1 MTNTT
6 TTLPAPRYQAPN
18 IGVPRVLNLRGLRFM
33 TAGEGSD
40 GGAGAAGGA
49 GDGGPGGDGSDAGK
63 TFTQADV
70 DRIIAQR
77 LQRATSEY
85 SDYAELKEKASQFD
99 ELQAQNATDHEKAL
113 AERERKVRE
122 EVTGKTRAQLVN
134 AEARALAAAAKFRDP
149 GDVIAQ
155 LGAKL
160 ADVAVDDD
168 GLVDGVAVKELVEA
182 LAKDKPYLVE
192 TGDDG
197 KHQVPGAGARGGD
210 QVVTSPGIGTL
221 RAAYAETSK

>member
-33 TAGEGSD
+33 TAGEGGD
-40 GGAGAAGGA
+40 GGAGGASGA
-49 GDGGPGGDGSDAGK
+49 GDGGQGGDGGDAGK

-77 LQRATSEY
+77 LQRATAEY
-85 SDYAELKEKASQFD
+85 SDYAELKEKASQLD
-99 ELQAQNATDHEKAL
+99 ELQAQNASDHEKAL
-113 AERERKVRE
+113 AAARKEVRD

>member
-33 TAGEGSD
+33 TAGEGGD

-49 GDGGPGGDGSDAGK
+49 GDGGQGGDGDAGK

-70 DRIIAQR
+70 DRIIADR
-77 LQRATSEY
+77 LKRETAKYANYDDLQAKATRL
-85 SDYAELKEKASQFD
+85 AELEAENAS
-99 ELQAQNATDHEKAL
+99 DHEKAL
-113 AERERKVRE
+113 DAARKEVRD

-149 GDVIAQ
+149 ADVIAQ

-168 GLVDGVAVKELVEA
+168 GLVDGAAVKELVDA
-182 LAKDKPYLVE
+182 LAKDKPYLVDA
-192 TGDDG
+192 GDGG
-197 KHQVPGAGARGGD
+197 KHEVPGAGARGGD